1 MKHKSIL
8 SASVALLLCAS
19 ADAAEWFVSP
29 AGSDSA
35 AGTEAAPLRTIKYA
49 IGQASAEDTIIL
61 LPGDHVEGDTS
72 EDEDSAGLSRANVTK
87 KLTIRSK
94 NGRASRDATRI
105 VGAYATGGGS
115 SDPVGI
121 GTGAIRGLRF
131 ASGSSGSRVE
141 GITFYRGSTGTTNPD
156 SGGDGGGGAAVPDSS
171 TKVDFVDCAFV
182 ECRARRGGG
191 IYATTTNN
199 DNTRAVRC
207 LFKNCADL
215 KFGSAMRC
223 GSAYFCVFDGN
234 YMARLASG
242 DNPSGSVADAS
253 NCKPAFSYGYRAIN
267 CTFVNNQLA
276 GLVVD
281 QKGCFNGG
289 IYNNLFQRNQDGNT
303 SYGVQFKGTSFDE
316 LVSQGWVDALTN
328 QVSTTSK
335 MNVFSPYDGDYRL
348 TVDSDALGA
357 GSAEQLKKIPEE
369 FRYTDYNGAT
379 IDPAGPVNAGA
390 VQEALTEAASGV
402 AFADNAYGTWK
413 LDGET
418 VSPGFG

>member
-1 MKHKSIL
+1 MKNHLVTRL
-8 SASVALLLCAS
+8 SSLVAAALAAS
-19 ADAAEWFVSP
+19 AASAAEWFVSP
-29 AGSDSA
+29 TGSDSA
-35 AGTEAAPLRTIKYA
+35 AGTEAAPLRTIQCA
-49 IGQASAEDTIIL
+49 VDTASAEDIITL
-61 LPGDHVEGDTS
+61 LPGDHVEGSTS
-72 EDEDSAGLSRANVTK
+72 EGSAGLSRANVTK

-121 GTGAIRGLRF
+121 GTDAIRGLRF

-141 GITFYRGSTGTTNPD
+141 GITFYRGSTGTTTTN
-156 SGGDGGGGAAVPDSS
+156 SGDGGGGALVPDAN

-215 KFGSAMRC
+215 KFGSAMRG
-223 GSAYFCVFDGN
+223 GSTYFCVFDGN
-234 YMARLASG
+234 YMARSATG
-242 DNPSGSVADAS
+242 GNPSGADGS
-253 NCKPAFSYGYRAIN
+253 NAKPAFSYGYRAVN

-281 QKGCFNGG
+281 GTGCFNGG
-289 IYNNLFQRNQDGNT
+289 IYNNLFQRNLDGNNT
-303 SYGVQFKGTSFDE
+303 SYGVQFKGTSFDL
-316 LVSQGWVDALTN
+316 LVGKGWVDALTN
-328 QVSTTSK
+328 QVATTSK

-357 GSAEQLKKIPEE
+357 GSAEPL
-369 FRYTDYNGAT
+369 A
-379 IDPAGPVNAGA
+379 
-390 VQEALTEAASGV
+390 
-402 AFADNAYGTWK
+402 
-413 LDGET
+413 
-418 VSPGFG
+418 